1 MNREMSRS
9 SDLIKDI
16 EDLYRVDI
24 DFIASNLTN
33 DENGFWARSL
43 IKTVVSF
50 YEAQVHTLKNE
61 LIEFCGENDILI
73 PPETLMFLKNTKY
86 EIKDNGSI
94 KEKFFQATLKAEIK
108 FTFNQICLLQSFE
121 LKSGYDDNRWSMLM
135 STIEVRNRLTHP
147 KNLLE
152 QTVNEK
158 EIENCVQSLM
168 WFYDNT
174 THFIIQHAEN
184 LESEIEIYKEEYGDI
199 TK

>member
-1 MNREMSRS
+1 MSTS
-9 SDLIKDI
+9 SVLIKDI

-24 DFIASNLTN
+24 DFIASNLKN
-33 DENGFWARSL
+33 DANGFWARSF

-61 LIEFCGENDILI
+61 LIEFCGENDIVI
-73 PPETLMFLKNTKY
+73 PPEALMFLKNTKY

-94 KEKFFQATLKAEIK
+94 KEKFFQTTLKAEIK
-108 FTFNQICLLQSFE
+108 FIFNQICLLQSFE
-121 LKSGYDDNRWSMLM
+121 LKYGYEDDRWSKLIN
-135 STIEVRNRLTHP
+135 TIEVRNRLTHP

-152 QTVNEK
+152 QTVSEK
-158 EIENCVQSLM
+158 EIENGVQSLM

-174 THFIIQHAEN
+174 THFIRQHTEN